1 MFTDKLFNNNEN
13 YKKLDNLNDDD
24 NIFNIIE
31 LAEDDPRI
39 GQNKE
44 ESILDEYN
52 STYED
57 YLELYIQF
65 GYVVLF
71 SSVAPIAAFW
81 ALINNLLEVRL
92 DGFKVIFFLNF

>member
-1 MFTDKLFNNNEN
+1 VFTDKLFNNNEN